1 MSKFLLLILAIV
13 AVWWL
18 ARGWRSKGA
27 ARDARE
33 DVPQD
38 VPQAAPEK
46 MVNCSRCGL
55 YLPQHEAIADGDKYF
70 CSAEHR
76 RQAG

>member
-1 MSKFLLLILAIV
+1 MSKLLLLILAIV
-13 AVWWL
+13 AVWWF
-18 ARGWRSKGA
+18 ARGLRSKGA
-27 ARDARE
+27 AKDARRDAPE
-33 DVPQD
+33 
-38 VPQAAPEK
+38 AAPEK

-55 YLPQHEAIADGDKYF
+55 YLPQHEAIADGDRYF